1 MENEYMW
8 GGEGQDVIHSGD
20 SVENSFINGNS
31 GDDIIHPGDN
41 NSVSE

>member
-1 MENEYMW
+1 MW